1 MLHKPRRYSRPKKL
15 YEKSR
20 IAEENG
26 LCERFCL
33 KNKREIWK
41 AQAKVAYFRQ
51 RAKELARAS
60 PEEQA
65 VLFEKLTALGLSTKT
80 IADVLALRVE
90 DVLERRLPTV
100 IHRQGQALTTRQARQ
115 FVAHRKVL
123 INQAVVNKPGYLVS
137 KQEESAI
144 TVLVKPV
151 RKEEAD
157 AKE

>member
-20 IAEENG
+20 IAEENK
-26 LCERFCL
+26 LLERFGL
-33 KNKREIWK
+33 KNKREVWK
-41 AQAKVAYFRQ
+41 AQAKITYFRQ
-51 RAKELARAS
+51 RAKDLSKAS

-65 VLFEKLTALGLSTKT
+65 VLFTKLTELGLPAKA
-80 IADVLALRVE
+80 IADVLALKVE
-90 DVLERRLPTV
+90 DLLQRRLPTI
-100 IHRQGQALTTRQARQ
+100 IHRQGHALTPQQARQ

-137 KQEESAI
+137 KQEEGAI

-151 RKEEAD
+151 RKEEAHG
-157 AKE
+157 KE